1 MDEVDV
7 LLGEGGRGLETGD
20 LLDAEHLEE
29 AVDEGLEVELGE
41 GANNILVGQSGV
53 DVLEHGVF
61 LGGRDLFHEEDEEGA
76 GDFVGGVFGVQKV
89 VLEFEN
95 FGGV

>member
-7 LLGEGGRGLETGD
+7 LLGEGGGGLETGD

-41 GANNILVGQSGV
+41 GADDVLIGKSIV
-53 DVLEHGVF
+53 DVLEH
-61 LGGRDLFHEEDEEGA
+61 
-76 GDFVGGVFGVQKV
+76 
-89 VLEFEN
+89 
-95 FGGV
+95 